1 MSFVSNYSQ
10 NHVQPQIIISVHP
23 RHAENILSGKKTVEF
38 RRRFP
43 RGAHLEGTT
52 VWIYSTSPTKAVIGF
67 AKVKNIMHMSV
78 KELWSNYRY
87 DGGVKRRDFDLYFDG
102 TTNGYAIVLT
112 SVTSL
117 SERIYADEL
126 NSVGFNIPQ
135 SYRYVTKDISSL
147 LDEASGENPSRH
159 KHRNQIGRSPSG

>member
-1 MSFVSNYSQ
+1 MSFVSNNSQ
-10 NHVQPQIIISVHP
+10 NHIQPQIIISVHP

-43 RGAHLEGTT
+43 RGAHLEGAT

-67 AKVKNIMHMSV
+67 AKVKNIINMSV

-87 DGGVKRRDFDLYFDG
+87 DGGVKRQDFDLYFDG

-117 SERIYADEL
+117 SKRIYADKL

-159 KHRNQIGRSPSG
+159 KRRNQIGRSHSG